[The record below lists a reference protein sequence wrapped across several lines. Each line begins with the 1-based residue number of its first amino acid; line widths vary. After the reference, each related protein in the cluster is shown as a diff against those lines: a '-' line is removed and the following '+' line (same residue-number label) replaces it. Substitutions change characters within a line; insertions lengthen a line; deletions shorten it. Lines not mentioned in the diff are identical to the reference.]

1 VEEKL
6 YSLALN
12 YCINK
17 TETQHLKIYYA
28 TMLNQ
33 PINRLNSLT
42 KSVQKYRKLQTKQDI
57 IINLRLSNC
66 KCDAKL
72 LVDRNAHYKNAPV
85 ILEMQE
91 FFGELSKHGPLK
103 FWDFGSFEI
112 INVSAIDRNVG
123 FLKMYNNEIYIID
136 KENQVKFIIKK

>member
-12 YCINK
+12 YCMNK

-28 TMLNQ
+28 TALNQ
-33 PINRLNSLT
+33 PINQLNSLT
-42 KSVQKYRKLQTKQDI
+42 KSVQKYGKLQTKQGI
-57 IINLRLSNC
+57 IINSRLSNR
-66 KCDAKL
+66 KCDVAHTNYCIAAKL

-112 INVSAIDRNVG
+112 INVSAIDRN
-123 FLKMYNNEIYIID
+123 
-136 KENQVKFIIKK
+136 